1 MKQYLRSFEK
11 KRRFPKLNIP
21 PLKLK
26 QKISLGVVLTAV
38 LYNFIYAQ
46 TQHGGWNARVNV
58 YKTVYDLIKNGQT
71 DSSSADIMRDFVD
84 SYLWLDFLKGALNY
98 IISAQENSIT
108 AVANT
113 PFANSS
119 IFSHILSG
127 ITIFAC
133 VGCAYKIVTHFL
145 KTEKH
150 DNINSIFGY
159 FSFLAPLVLFLFSN
173 KIVDTLAGINKGVT
187 VNSVQKI
194 GNQLNQELD
203 NVIIADFNNY
213 KDKVQ
218 ELEEQYEQAS
228 FTEKIPIRATII
240 GKSISTTVGNTIKYI
255 FYSLVILIFTSVLA
269 IPSFIMTFMVKI
281 LLSVMIAG
289 AKIVFLLAFIPGFE
303 NAWKTFLLNILN
315 ILLWIPIFNAIISFI
330 ITLLAQTMGAGVL
343 ESGSIIWISV
353 VAVVASFQAVSLTTN
368 SANSIIN
375 GAGAGMAGAMGSL
388 ATMSGIGLTASALKG
403 GAGLATSLI
412 APAST
417 MSASNKLNK
426 SIGGMSNQ
434 LGGMS
439 NQLNSISNKLSK

>member
-1 MKQYLRSFEK
+1 M
-11 KRRFPKLNIP
+11 
-21 PLKLK
+21 
-26 QKISLGVVLTAV
+26 
-38 LYNFIYAQ
+38 
-46 TQHGGWNARVNV
+46 
-58 YKTVYDLIKNGQT
+58 
-71 DSSSADIMRDFVD
+71 
-84 SYLWLDFLKGALNY
+84 
-98 IISAQENSIT
+98 
-108 AVANT
+108 
-113 PFANSS
+113 
-119 IFSHILSG
+119 
-127 ITIFAC
+127 
-133 VGCAYKIVTHFL
+133 
-145 KTEKH
+145 
-150 DNINSIFGY
+150 
-159 FSFLAPLVLFLFSN
+159 
-173 KIVDTLAGINKGVT
+173 
-187 VNSVQKI
+187 
-194 GNQLNQELD
+194 
-203 NVIIADFNNY
+203 
-213 KDKVQ
+213 
-218 ELEEQYEQAS
+218 EEQYEQAS

-417 MSASNKLNK
+417 MSASNKL
-426 SIGGMSNQ
+426 
-434 LGGMS
+434 S
-439 NQLNSISNKLSK
+439 NQLNNISNKLSK